1 MAYISFRHHLG
12 LKFVSIALAALL
24 WVAVS
29 GEQTVE
35 RSLRVPLEFTNLPA
49 QLEVVGDAPA
59 VVDVRVRGSS
69 GALNRIAAGELVAVL
84 DLRSA
89 RAGQRLFHLGGDDVR
104 TPFGVDVVQ
113 VNPSTVS
120 MAFEPSGSKIVPV
133 VPTVEGEPAD
143 GFVVGTVTAEPSTV
157 EVLGPV
163 SVLSKLTQAITEPVA
178 VTGASAPLTETVNIG
193 IADSAVRLRTPQMAR
208 VGVVVA
214 PAPVEWS
221 VGGIAV
227 KPRHAEGRIQVV
239 PARVTAWV
247 RGPREAMTSDGG
259 IESRANRF
267 AISNAF
273 RQPHVKLSDI
283 VTRVGRDPFRNPAV
297 FAWYGQLGEFPLI
310 TSSPSHIQFLPLH
323 RGS

>member
-1 MAYISFRHHLG
+1 MAYPGFRHLG

-24 WVAVS
+24 WLVVS
-29 GEQTVE
+29 GEQIVE
-35 RSLRVPLEFTNLPA
+35 RALRIPLEFTNLPP
-49 QLEVVGDAPA
+49 QLEMVGEPPT

-69 GALNRIAAGELVAVL
+69 GALNRIASGELVAVL

-89 RAGQRLFHLGGDDVR
+89 RAGQRLFHLDGEDVR

-120 MAFEPSGSKIVPV
+120 MMFEPSGSKTVPV

-163 SVLSKLTQAITEPVA
+163 SALSKLTQAITEPVT

-193 IADSAVRLRTPQMAR
+193 VADTSLRLRMPQTAR
-208 VGVVVA
+208 VAVVVA

-221 VGGIAV
+221 VGDIAV
-227 KPRHAEGRIQVV
+227 KPRNAKGRVQVV
-239 PARVTAWV
+239 PTRVTAWV

-259 IESRANRF
+259 LFDASVDVDGLKPGE
-267 AISNAF
+267 F
-273 RQPHVKLSDI
+273 RVP
-283 VTRVGRDPFRNPAV
+283 VTVVAPARVGVIR
-297 FAWYGQLGEFPLI
+297 LE
-310 TSSPSHIQFLPLH
+310 PSEVKVRI
-323 RGS
+323 R

>member
-1 MAYISFRHHLG
+1 MPYIGFRHHLG

-24 WVAVS
+24 WVAVA

-35 RSLRVPLEFTNLPA
+35 RSLRIPLEFTNLPSR
-49 QLEVVGDAPA
+49 LEMVGEPPT

-120 MAFEPSGSKIVPV
+120 MMFEPSGTKTVPV

-163 SVLSKLTQAITEPVA
+163 SVLSRMTQAITEPVA
-178 VTGASAPLTETVNIG
+178 VTGASAPVTETVNIG
-193 IADSAVRLRTPQMAR
+193 VTETSARLRMPQMAR
-208 VGVVVA
+208 VAVVVA
-214 PAPVEWS
+214 PSPVEWS
-221 VGGIAV
+221 VGDIPV
-227 KPRHAEGRIQVV
+227 KLRNSAGRVQVV
-239 PARVTAWV
+239 PSRVTAWV

-259 IESRANRF
+259 MFDASVDVEGLKTGEF
-267 AISNAF
+267 
-273 RQPHVKLSDI
+273 QLP
-283 VTRVGRDPFRNPAV
+283 VTVVAPARVGVIR
-297 FAWYGQLGEFPLI
+297 LE
-310 TSSPSHIQFLPLH
+310 PSEVKVRI
-323 RGS
+323 R

>member
-1 MAYISFRHHLG
+1 MAYLGYRHHLG

-24 WVAVS
+24 WVAVA

-35 RSLRVPLEFTNLPA
+35 RSLRIPLEFTNLPA
-49 QLEVVGDAPA
+49 RLEVVGDAPA

-89 RAGQRLFHLGGDDVR
+89 RAGQRLFHLDGEDVR

-120 MAFEPSGSKIVPV
+120 MTFEPSGSKIVPV
-133 VPTVEGEPAD
+133 VPTVEGDPTD

-163 SVLSKLTQAITEPVA
+163 SVLARTTQAITEPVNVNA
-178 VTGASAPLTETVNIG
+178 ASAPVTEMVNIG
-193 IADSAVRLRTPQMAR
+193 VADAAIRLRTPQTAR
-208 VGVVVA
+208 VAVVVS

-221 VGGIAV
+221 VGDIPVTPKNAN
-227 KPRHAEGRIQVV
+227 GRVQVT
-239 PARVTAWV
+239 PSHVTAWV
-247 RGPREAMTSDGG
+247 RGPREVMTRDFG
-259 IESRANRF
+259 RF
-267 AISNAF
+267 EATVDVEGLK
-273 RQPHVKLSDI
+273 P
-283 VTRVGRDPFRNPAV
+283 
-297 FAWYGQLGEFPLI
+297 GEF
-310 TSSPSHIQFLPLH
+310 QLPVTMVAPERIGVIRLEPADVKV
-323 RGS
+323 RIR

>member
-1 MAYISFRHHLG
+1 MAYAGFRHHLG

-24 WVAVS
+24 WIAVA

-35 RSLRVPLEFTNLPA
+35 RSLRIPLEFTNLPA
-49 QLEVVGDAPA
+49 QLEAVGEAPT

-69 GALNRIAAGELVAVL
+69 GALNRIASGELVAVL

-120 MAFEPSGSKIVPV
+120 IAFEPSGSKTVPV
-133 VPTVEGEPAD
+133 VPTVDGEPAD

-163 SVLSKLTQAITEPVA
+163 NVLSKLTQAITEPVA
-178 VTGASAPLTETVNIG
+178 VTGAAAPVMESVNIG
-193 IADSAVRLRTPQMAR
+193 VADPSIRLRTPQMAR
-208 VGVVVA
+208 VSVVVA

-221 VGGIAV
+221 VGDITV
-227 KPRHAEGRIQVV
+227 KPRNAQGRVQVV

-259 IESRANRF
+259 MFDASVDVEGLKPGDFQVPVI
-267 AISNAF
+267 
-273 RQPHVKLSDI
+273 I
-283 VTRVGRDPFRNPAV
+283 VAPARVGVVRLEPAEV
-297 FAWYGQLGEFPLI
+297 RVRI
-310 TSSPSHIQFLPLH
+310 
-323 RGS
+323 R

>member
-1 MAYISFRHHLG
+1 MAYIGFRHHFG
-12 LKFVSIALAALL
+12 LKFVSITLAALL

-35 RSLRVPLEFTNLPA
+35 RALRIPLEFTNLPA
-49 QLEVVGDAPA
+49 QLEVVGDAIN

-89 RAGQRLFHLGGDDVR
+89 RAGRRLFHLDGTDVR

-157 EVLGPV
+157 EVLGPI
-163 SVLSKLTQAITEPVA
+163 SVLARLTQAMTEPVT
-178 VTGASAPLTETVNIG
+178 VTGASAPMTETVNIG
-193 IADSAVRLRTPQMAR
+193 VADSTARLRTPQMAR
-208 VGVVVA
+208 VGVVVG

-221 VGGIAV
+221 VAGIAV
-227 KPRHAEGRIQVV
+227 KARNARGPIQVL
-239 PARVTAWV
+239 PAQITAWV

-259 IESRANRF
+259 MFDATVDVEGLKPGQFQLPVSIIAP
-267 AISNAF
+267 A
-273 RQPHVKLSDI
+273 
-283 VTRVGRDPFRNPAV
+283 RVGVVRLEPAEV
-297 FAWYGQLGEFPLI
+297 KV
-310 TSSPSHIQFLPLH
+310 
-323 RGS
+323 RVR

>member
-1 MAYISFRHHLG
+1 MAYVGFRHHLG

-24 WVAVS
+24 WIAVS

-35 RSLRVPLEFTNLPA
+35 RSLRIPLEFTNLPS
-49 QLEVVGDAPA
+49 QLEMVGEPPT

-89 RAGQRLFHLGGDDVR
+89 RAGQRLFHLAGDDVR
-104 TPFGVDVVQ
+104 KPFGVDVVQ

-120 MAFEPSGSKIVPV
+120 MAFESSGSKMVPV

-163 SVLSKLTQAITEPVA
+163 SVLSKLTQAITEPVM
-178 VTGASAPLTETVNIG
+178 VTGASAPVTETVNIG
-193 IADSAVRLRTPQMAR
+193 VADTSLRLRMPQMAR
-208 VGVVVA
+208 VAVVVA

-227 KPRHAEGRIQVV
+227 KPRNATGRVQVV
-239 PARVTAWV
+239 PTRVTAWV

-259 IESRANRF
+259 MFDASVDVEGLKPGEF
-267 AISNAF
+267 
-273 RQPHVKLSDI
+273 QVP
-283 VTRVGRDPFRNPAV
+283 VTVVAPARVGVIR
-297 FAWYGQLGEFPLI
+297 LE
-310 TSSPSHIQFLPLH
+310 PSEVKVRI
-323 RGS
+323 R

>member
-24 WVAVS
+24 WMAVS

-35 RSLRVPLEFTNLPA
+35 RSLRIPLEFTNLPA
-49 QLEVVGDAPA
+49 QLEVVGDPPN

-104 TPFGVDVVQ
+104 TPFNVDVVQ

-120 MAFEPSGSKIVPV
+120 MMFEPSGSKTVPV
-133 VPTVEGEPAD
+133 VPTVEGDPAD

-163 SVLSKLTQAITEPVA
+163 TALARMTQAITEPVTVA
-178 VTGASAPLTETVNIG
+178 GASAPVTEMVNIG
-193 IADSAVRLRTPQMAR
+193 VADPSLRLRTPQMAL
-208 VGVVVA
+208 VAVVVA

-221 VGGIAV
+221 VGDIAV
-227 KPRHAEGRIQVV
+227 KLHNAQGRVQVL

-247 RGPREAMTSDGG
+247 RGPREAMTSDSGMFDASVDVEG
-259 IESRANRF
+259 LKPGEF
-267 AISNAF
+267 EL
-273 RQPHVKLSDI
+273 P
-283 VTRVGRDPFRNPAV
+283 VTVVAPGRVGVVRLEPPQVKVR
-297 FAWYGQLGEFPLI
+297 I
-310 TSSPSHIQFLPLH
+310 
-323 RGS
+323 R

>member
-1 MAYISFRHHLG
+1 MAYIGFRHHLG
-12 LKFVSIALAALL
+12 LKLVSIALAALM
-24 WVAVS
+24 WIAVA

-35 RSLRVPLEFTNLPA
+35 RSLRIPLEFTNLPS
-49 QLEVVGDAPA
+49 QLEVVGEAPA

-89 RAGQRLFHLGGDDVR
+89 RAGQRLFHLGGEDVR

-120 MAFEPSGSKIVPV
+120 MNFEPSGSKTVPI

-163 SVLSKLTQAITEPVA
+163 SVLSRLTQAITEPVT
-178 VTGASAPLTETVNIG
+178 VTGASAPVTEMVNIG
-193 IADSAVRLRTPQMAR
+193 VADTSLRLRTPQTAR
-208 VGVVVA
+208 VAVVVA

-221 VGGIAV
+221 VSDIAV
-227 KPRHAEGRIQVV
+227 KARNATGRVQVI
-239 PARVTAWV
+239 PTRITAWV

-259 IESRANRF
+259 MFDASIDVEGLKPGEFQVPVSVVAP
-267 AISNAF
+267 A
-273 RQPHVKLSDI
+273 
-283 VTRVGRDPFRNPAV
+283 RVGVIR
-297 FAWYGQLGEFPLI
+297 LE
-310 TSSPSHIQFLPLH
+310 PSEVKVRI
-323 RGS
+323 R